1 MVISINLTLYS
12 LFGVSITFIV
22 YILIV
27 YPYLLRWLAFLFG
40 SKHETVGFL
49 DFPSVTI
56 VVPCF
61 NEEVNVSNKLEDIFK
76 TRYPKDKMEVL
87 FVDNG
92 STDKT
97 VVFLENL
104 LGSYSF
110 RLITSPPGKTQAIN
124 KALAVSSAEII
135 VSTDCDTSW
144 SKDALEKL
152 IQPLACKNIGAVC
165 ATPRIRKSIFNSK
178 LNYHIGEW
186 IIRSLESELDTCS
199 SLDGRLMAFKKSA
212 LGTIR
217 EDASTDD
224 LEITLALRKKGFR
237 SLALRDVMI
246 EEDCLQTLAD
256 ELKQIRRRVYQ
267 SLFSIAHYR
276 TMLLNPRYG
285 FFGVFIL
292 PSRRLFP
299 IFLPFSLILSL
310 GSALFLWPIPSIIFI
325 CMTLFICFFTGN
337 SYKLVQVY
345 GISLGWI
352 DTVLLKTKGD
362 IWTRK
367 PL

>member
-12 LFGVSITFIV
+12 LFGVSITFIG

-61 NEEVNVSNKLEDIFK
+61 NEEVNVSNKVEDIFR

-97 VVFLENL
+97 VEFLENM

-110 RLITSPPGKTQAIN
+110 RLITSPPGKIKALN
-124 KALAVSSAEII
+124 KAVAIASAEII
-135 VSTDCDTSW
+135 VNTDCDTSW
-144 SKDALEKL
+144 SEDSLEKL

-165 ATPRIRKSIFNSK
+165 ATPRIKKLIFDSK
-178 LNYHIGEW
+178 LSYHIGEW

-212 LGTIR
+212 LGTMR
-217 EDASTDD
+217 EDASIDD
-224 LEITLALRKKGFR
+224 FEITLALRKKGFR

-246 EEDCLQTLAD
+246 EEDCVQTLTD
-256 ELKQIRRRVYQ
+256 ELKQIRRRIVT
-267 SLFSIAHYR
+267 SLLSIAHYR

-292 PSRRLFP
+292 PSRRLLP
-299 IFLPFSLILSL
+299 MFLPFSLILSL
-310 GSALFLWPIPSIIFI
+310 GSALFLWPILSIIFI
-325 CMTLFICFFTGN
+325 CMALIICFFTGN
-337 SYKLVQVY
+337 SYKIVQLY
-345 GISLGWI
+345 GISFGWI
-352 DTVLLKTKGD
+352 DTFLLKSRGG
-362 IWTRK
+362 IRTRK
-367 PL
+367 SL